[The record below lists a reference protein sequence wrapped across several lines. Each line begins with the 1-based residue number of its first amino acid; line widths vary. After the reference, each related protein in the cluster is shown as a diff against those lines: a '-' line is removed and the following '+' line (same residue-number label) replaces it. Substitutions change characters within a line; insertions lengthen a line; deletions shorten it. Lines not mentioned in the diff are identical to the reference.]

1 MAEVK
6 KYTGEDGAALKIGA
20 GLAGAV
26 VIAYTLVPALVAL
39 LIYVALLRGRLR
51 RIDYYLLLA
60 GGLALSIVCS
70 KQNMLGS
77 YVRWVGSLI
86 PPFGDVFFSFPV
98 LFSVM
103 ALSAMLLGVVGL
115 LDGTAIASKLP
126 GLFRSKS
133 LGEKPSIIPNSKEKN
148 RMKSVAPPIF
158 SDSPPLSSAPLP
170 QAAPGKGF
178 VMLGRGRD
186 GTPTG
191 FTEQEI
197 GTHALVFGATG
208 AGKTET
214 IKSIAGG
221 LLDLGWDGMVLDLK
235 EDTKPG
241 GLRDWCEQYAQAHQ
255 MQYQELCLSDPAPRF
270 WFDTLDGLSR
280 DEARD
285 TILTLT
291 DFDDDYY
298 KQICINI
305 LSQLLKLLHWANE
318 VDPTGCPLPTIYDIS
333 TILAAPSLAA
343 ATKRHRAIVAQ
354 NIPNL
359 AKSEFPS
366 LESPTQVDQ
375 QQAHSW
381 GAKLG
386 NLYHTHAGITI
397 LRKPTQDRR
406 PKLDVTSGGLTYIG
420 LDSQGKKS
428 LTRIVSSAVLQRI
441 SVESAQRTTGISD
454 AASKKKFLIVDEANW
469 VDRSIVQNLLSRA
482 RSAGIAM
489 VLCTQGP
496 KDWIDRSG
504 DDFAR
509 LAQNTNVAM
518 IMKQGEP
525 DSAQLCAD
533 YIGNVEFMSA
543 SLGMDGNALT
553 GTGSLRS
560 TLQNIVTPD
569 ELRGLGIGEM
579 IIRVST
585 PNVRTEWIAV
595 AQRDPK
601 SHAVAQQP
609 KSVRRGPGLARPP
622 LG

>member
-26 VIAYTLVPALVAL
+26 VLAYTLVPALVAL
-39 LIYVALLRGRLR
+39 LVYVALLRGRLR

-60 GGLALSIVCS
+60 GGLALSVVCS

-86 PPFGDVFFSFPV
+86 PPFGDVFFSFHV

-103 ALSAMLLGVVGL
+103 ALSSLLLGVIGL

-126 GLFRSKS
+126 GLFRGKS

-158 SDSPPLSSAPLP
+158 SDSPPLASAPLP
-170 QAAPGKGF
+170 QAAPGQGF

-386 NLYHTHAGITI
+386 NLYHTHAGMTI

-406 PKLDVTSGGLTYIG
+406 PKLDVTAGGLTYIG

-543 SLGMDGNALT
+543 SLGMDGNSLT

-585 PNVRTEWIAV
+585 PRVRTEWISV
-595 AQRDPK
+595 AIRDPK
-601 SHAVAQQP
+601 SHAVAQQQ
-609 KSVRRGPGLARPP
+609 KGTRRGPGLARPP
-622 LG
+622 L

>member
-1 MAEVK
+1 
-6 KYTGEDGAALKIGA
+6 
-20 GLAGAV
+20 
-26 VIAYTLVPALVAL
+26 
-39 LIYVALLRGRLR
+39 
-51 RIDYYLLLA
+51 
-60 GGLALSIVCS
+60 
-70 KQNMLGS
+70 
-77 YVRWVGSLI
+77 
-86 PPFGDVFFSFPV
+86 
-98 LFSVM
+98 
-103 ALSAMLLGVVGL
+103 
-115 LDGTAIASKLP
+115 
-126 GLFRSKS
+126 
-133 LGEKPSIIPNSKEKN
+133 
-148 RMKSVAPPIF
+148 
-158 SDSPPLSSAPLP
+158 
-170 QAAPGKGF
+170 
-178 VMLGRGRD
+178 
-186 GTPTG
+186 
-191 FTEQEI
+191 
-197 GTHALVFGATG
+197 
-208 AGKTET
+208 
-214 IKSIAGG
+214 
-221 LLDLGWDGMVLDLK
+221 MVLDLK

-343 ATKRHRAIVAQ
+343 ATKRHRAIVTQ

-386 NLYHTHAGITI
+386 NLYHTHAGMTI

-543 SLGMDGNALT
+543 SLGMDGNSLT

-601 SHAVAQQP
+601 SHAVAQQQ

-622 LG
+622 L

>member
-6 KYTGEDGAALKIGA
+6 KHTGEDGAALKIAA

-26 VIAYTLVPALVAL
+26 VIAYTFVPTLVAL

-60 GGLALSIVCS
+60 GGLALSVVCS

-86 PPFGDVFFSFPV
+86 PPFDDVFFSFHV

-103 ALSAMLLGVVGL
+103 ALSSLLLGVIGL

-126 GLFRSKS
+126 GLFRGKS

-158 SDSPPLSSAPLP
+158 SDSPPTSSTPLP
-170 QAAPGKGF
+170 QAAPGQGF

-386 NLYHTHAGITI
+386 NLYHTHAGMTI

-585 PNVRTEWIAV
+585 PRVRTEWISV
-595 AQRDPK
+595 ALRDPK
-601 SHAVAQQP
+601 SHAVAQQQ
-609 KSVRRGPGLARPP
+609 KGTRRGPGLARPP